1 VLSAKDAYRSAM
13 RDELLTAAQAVVA
26 RKGLAGL
33 TIREVLAEAGVAPG
47 TLYAYFDGKDE
58 LLAAMAQ
65 KVADRA
71 LVPDSAGDLHSAS
84 AVLWAML
91 SNAFAEP
98 LEGATFLADVRGRAG
113 GPEQG
118 EAVKRINTD
127 IVDGVRLLVEQA
139 RVDGDLD
146 IDDPDAF
153 AELLD
158 IAWDGMSR
166 REGAGTFVTSYE
178 RVGVLLLEL
187 LRATAT

>member
-13 RDELLTAAQAVVA
+13 RDELLAAAQAVVA

-58 LLAAMAQ
+58 LLAAMAR
-65 KVADRA
+65 KVADGA
-71 LVPDSAGDLHSAS
+71 LVPDSATDLHSAS

-98 LEGATFLADVRGRAG
+98 LEGATLLADLRGRMG
-113 GPEQG
+113 SEQG

-127 IVDGVRLLVEQA
+127 IVKGVRLLVEQA
-139 RVDGDLD
+139 RTDGDLAV
-146 IDDPDAF
+146 DDVEAF

-158 IAWDGMSR
+158 LMWDGLTR

-178 RVGVLLLEL
+178 RVGALMLQL
-187 LRATAT
+187 LRTTAT